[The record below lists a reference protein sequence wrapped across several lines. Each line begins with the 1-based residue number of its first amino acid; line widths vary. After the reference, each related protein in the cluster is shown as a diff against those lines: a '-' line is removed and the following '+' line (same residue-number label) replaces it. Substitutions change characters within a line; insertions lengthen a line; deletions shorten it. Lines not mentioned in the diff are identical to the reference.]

1 MKKHFTDI
9 DLNQSVGNLLRLG
22 VMVSVVISLLGF
34 AKLFSEGFEMPKDYS
49 RLEVPDHEIWSTF
62 FSALV
67 RLEGIAIIQLGILML
82 IFTPL
87 LRIIFAMVGYFRE
100 KDYTYVVISLLVIL
114 IMVISFLMGYSH

>member
-34 AKLFSEGFEMPKDYS
+34 AKLFSEGFEMPTDYS
-49 RLEVPDHEIWSTF
+49 RLEVPDHEIWSAF
-62 FSALV
+62 FSALM

>member
-1 MKKHFTDI
+1 M
-9 DLNQSVGNLLRLG
+9 
-22 VMVSVVISLLGF
+22 
-34 AKLFSEGFEMPKDYS
+34 
-49 RLEVPDHEIWSTF
+49 
-62 FSALV
+62 